1 MDPSFK
7 GKPQPVAEAVDFRQI
22 NLHANNLQEQLNRH
36 GGIFCRGLQFELN
49 ARKQNPDWRISA
61 NIHYE
66 SARFEINYI
75 NISKLS
81 E

>member
-7 GKPQPVAEAVDFRQI
+7 GKPQPVAEAVDFRKP
-22 NLHANNLQEQLNRH
+22 NLHANNLQEQLRRH
-36 GGIFCRGLQFELN
+36 GGVFCRGLQFELN
-49 ARKQNPDWRISA
+49 ARKQIPDWRISI

-66 SARFEINYI
+66 FSCFEINYI

-81 E
+81 

>member
-7 GKPQPVAEAVDFRQI
+7 GKPQPVAEAVDFGQA
-22 NLHANNLQEQLNRH
+22 NLHANNLQEQLSW
-36 GGIFCRGLQFELN
+36 GTFCRGLQFELN

-66 SARFEINYI
+66 STRFEINYI

-81 E
+81 